1 MQETRTTKSL
11 KNAEIS
17 ILYYALNLVVG
28 FWARKVFYD
37 YLGAEVLG
45 LDTTAYSLLG
55 FLNLAELGVG
65 GAIAFFLYQPMFNRD
80 TLTINE
86 IVALQGWI
94 YRRIAFVIIAA
105 SCVLMCFFPLI
116 FKGIHLPMWYPYA
129 TFLVILF
136 GALLGYFVNYRQCV
150 LYADQKSYKVTRVT
164 SGAALAFRI
173 ILIIILP
180 YVSNPFLFY
189 IGTNLLGTIFG
200 SIWLDHVLKKEYP
213 WLHRAELTGKQ
224 LLKKY
229 PGVLKKT
236 SQLFFHQIT
245 TFVVFQFGPLV
256 MYAFTSL
263 TTIAYYG
270 NYMTIIDKARYIL
283 NMAFGSTQAAVGNLL
298 ASHDKQHSLDVYWEM
313 LDSRMAISTGFL
325 LVLGLITEPFISVWL
340 SSKYL
345 LGHTVL
351 FLITFNSWLMINRTT
366 TDNYIN
372 GFGLYQDIWAP
383 IVEAAINFGVAILFG
398 SYWGISGV
406 LTGTTISTITII
418 YLWKPYFL
426 FTKGFKIHP
435 WRHFFKPALERYGL
449 AAVNVIFFIW
459 LNNFLPYK
467 NIRGFGG
474 LCIYGIMLCIVIMPT
489 IYGVFYF
496 FFPGTKRF
504 NKRIVDLIKSKM

>member
-105 SCVLMCFFPLI
+105 SCVLMCFFPII

-200 SIWLDHVLKKEYP
+200 SIWLNHVLKK
-213 WLHRAELTGKQ
+213 
-224 LLKKY
+224 
-229 PGVLKKT
+229 
-236 SQLFFHQIT
+236 
-245 TFVVFQFGPLV
+245 
-256 MYAFTSL
+256 
-263 TTIAYYG
+263 
-270 NYMTIIDKARYIL
+270 
-283 NMAFGSTQAAVGNLL
+283 
-298 ASHDKQHSLDVYWEM
+298 
-313 LDSRMAISTGFL
+313 
-325 LVLGLITEPFISVWL
+325 
-340 SSKYL
+340 
-345 LGHTVL
+345 
-351 FLITFNSWLMINRTT
+351 
-366 TDNYIN
+366 
-372 GFGLYQDIWAP
+372 
-383 IVEAAINFGVAILFG
+383 
-398 SYWGISGV
+398 
-406 LTGTTISTITII
+406 
-418 YLWKPYFL
+418 
-426 FTKGFKIHP
+426 
-435 WRHFFKPALERYGL
+435 
-449 AAVNVIFFIW
+449 
-459 LNNFLPYK
+459 
-467 NIRGFGG
+467 
-474 LCIYGIMLCIVIMPT
+474 
-489 IYGVFYF
+489 
-496 FFPGTKRF
+496 
-504 NKRIVDLIKSKM
+504 